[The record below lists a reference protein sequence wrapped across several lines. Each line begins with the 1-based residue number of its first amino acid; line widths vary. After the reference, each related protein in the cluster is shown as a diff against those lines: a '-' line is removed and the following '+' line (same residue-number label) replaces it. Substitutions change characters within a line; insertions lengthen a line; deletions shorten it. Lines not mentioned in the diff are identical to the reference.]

1 MNSIEKNK
9 KIGFNAKLVK
19 LNPTSPGQRFRIV
32 LKDSSL
38 TKEAPV
44 KHLTETLYS
53 KAGRNNQGRIT
64 SAHRV
69 SRPHARYRLIQFQRY
84 QSAGSLRV
92 QSLARD
98 PHRSARI
105 ALVENE
111 LTKKQSYILAHESI
125 QTGDLLESGPNAIS
139 APGNCLK
146 IGDVAEG
153 TVVFQ
158 LEFKIKKGAQC
169 ARSAGVGAVVL
180 GACKEN
186 ANYVRVRLPSK
197 KERLFHRDCSCVIGT
212 ASNYLHRRTRFSKA
226 SHSLYFKGRR
236 PFSRGIS
243 KNPVDHPM
251 GGRSNSKIG
260 QSPSGICAKGYKT
273 VRSKSRKTKTIKRS

>member
-1 MNSIEKNK
+1 MVVDSKS
-9 KIGFNAKLVK
+9 KIGFKAKLVK
-19 LNPTSPGQRFRIV
+19 LKPTSPGKRFRIV

-44 KHLTETLYS
+44 KHLTENLHS
-53 KAGRNNQGRIT
+53 KTGHNNQGRIT
-64 SAHRV
+64 SAHRIG
-69 SRPHARYRLIQFQRY
+69 RPRARYRLVQFKRY
-84 QSAGSLRV
+84 ENEGILRV

-125 QTGDLLESGPNAIS
+125 QTGDLLESGRDAS
-139 APGNCLK
+139 VTPGNCLK
-146 IGDVAEG
+146 IGDVPEG
-153 TVVFQ
+153 TSVFQ

-169 ARSAGVGAVVL
+169 ARSAGAGAIVL
-180 GACKEN
+180 GVCKEN
-186 ANYVRVRLPSK
+186 TNYMRVRLPSK
-197 KERLFHRDCSCVIGT
+197 RERLFHRDCSCVIGA

-236 PFSRGIS
+236 PFSRGIA

-273 VRSKSRKTKTIKRS
+273 VRSKSRKTKLIKRS